1 MSRTDEELVRDAL
14 NHLEMLKYHLTK
26 GPFEDPTVSDAVNMR
41 LAAALETIS
50 QTSTVLR
57 DTYFSDDWRHMKSMR
72 NRISHGYAL
81 LDHDVVQGT
90 IEGDVPYFE
99 TQLRQALK
107 DIST

>member
-1 MSRTDEELVRDAL
+1 MSRTDEEFVRDAL
-14 NHLEMLKYHLTK
+14 NHSEMLKYHLTK

-72 NRISHGYAL
+72 NRISHGYSL
-81 LDHDVVQGT
+81 LDLELVQGT
-90 IEGDVPYFE
+90 IAEDVPHFE
-99 TQLRQALK
+99 LQLRKALREL
-107 DIST
+107 ST